1 MDDAAL
7 AALDAGGYIS
17 LVTFRRSGTA
27 VATPVWFA
35 ARDGK
40 LYVFSAGNA
49 GKVKRLRND
58 PSIRIA
64 PCSLRGTVRGAWIE
78 GRARLVDDRERIRT
92 AHEALRRKY
101 GWQMWLTDFLSRLS
115 GRIHQRAI
123 LELEV

>member
-7 AALDAGGYIS
+7 AALDTESTIA
-17 LVTFRRSGTA
+17 LVTFRRSGVA
-27 VATPVWFA
+27 VVTPVWFA

-64 PCSLRGTVRGAWIE
+64 ACNVRGAVRGPWIE
-78 GRARLVDDRERIRT
+78 GRACRVDDCEQIRR
-92 AHEALRRKY
+92 ASEALRRKY
-101 GWQMWLTDFLSRLS
+101 GWQMWLADFFSRLS
-115 GRIHQRAI
+115 GRINERAF
-123 LELEV
+123 LELDV

>member
-7 AALDAGGYIS
+7 AALDAGGTIA
-17 LVTFRRSGTA
+17 LVTFRRSGVA
-27 VATPVWFA
+27 VVTPVWFA

-49 GKVKRLRND
+49 GKVKRLRNN

-64 PCSLRGTVRGAWIE
+64 PCSVRGTVRGAWIE
-78 GRARLVDDRERIRT
+78 GRARRLDDRERIRT

-101 GWQMWLTDFLSRLS
+101 GWQMWLADFFSRLS
-115 GRIHQRAI
+115 GRIDRRAF

>member
-7 AALDAGGYIS
+7 AALDAGGTIA
-17 LVTFRRSGTA
+17 LVTFRRSGKA
-27 VATPVWFA
+27 VVTPVWFA

-49 GKVKRLRND
+49 GKVKRLRNN

-64 PCSLRGTVRGAWIE
+64 PCSVRGTIRGAWIE
-78 GRARLVDDRERIRT
+78 GRACRVDDRERIRT
-92 AHEALRRKY
+92 AYKALRRKY
-101 GWQMWLTDFLSRLS
+101 GWQMWLADFFSRLS
-115 GRIHQRAI
+115 GRIDQRAI